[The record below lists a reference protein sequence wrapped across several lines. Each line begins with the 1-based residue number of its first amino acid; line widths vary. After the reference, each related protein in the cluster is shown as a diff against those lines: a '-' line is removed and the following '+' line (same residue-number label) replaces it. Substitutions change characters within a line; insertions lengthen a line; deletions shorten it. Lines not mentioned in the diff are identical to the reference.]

1 MFPKSGLGLAIVAAF
16 VAYLVLLLAQQLYMS
31 SNSSQCTI
39 VITGESVS
47 IVGCVYSEAFIDLV
61 KGLKPYYHP
70 LGQGVVA

>member
-1 MFPKSGLGLAIVAAF
+1 MFPKSGLGLAIAAAIA
-16 VAYLVLLLAQQLYMS
+16 AYLILHLAQLLFMNES
-31 SNSSQCTI
+31 KQCTI

-47 IVGCVYSEAFIDLV
+47 IVGCVYTESFIELV

>member
-1 MFPKSGLGLAIVAAF
+1 MFPRSGLGLAIVAAL
-16 VAYLVLLLAQQLYMS
+16 VAYLVLLLAQQLYTS
-31 SNSSQCTI
+31 SQSQCTI

>member
-1 MFPKSGLGLAIVAAF
+1 MFPRSGLGLAVAAAI
-16 VAYLVLLLAQQLYMS
+16 VAYLALLLAQQLYM

-47 IVGCVYSEAFIDLV
+47 VVGCVYSEAFIDLV

>member
-1 MFPKSGLGLAIVAAF
+1 MFPKSGLGLAVVAAL
-16 VAYLVLLLAQQLYMS
+16 VAYLVLLLAQQLYMGS
-31 SNSSQCTI
+31 QSQCTI

-47 IVGCVYSEAFIDLV
+47 IVGCVYSESFIDLV

>member
-1 MFPKSGLGLAIVAAF
+1 MFPRSGLGLAIAAAF
-16 VAYLVLLLAQQLYMS
+16 VAYLVLLLAQQLYMN

-70 LGQGVVA
+70 LGQGVAV

>member
-1 MFPKSGLGLAIVAAF
+1 MFLRSGISQALAAAC
-16 VAYLVLLLAQQLYMS
+16 VAYLVLLLAQQLFMI
-31 SNSSQCTI
+31 NSKQCTI

-47 IVGCVYSEAFIDLV
+47 IVGCDYSESFIELV